1 MKTNIFKSSFLALAM
16 MASFSA
22 CTQNEEFGTPAPADE
37 DILNVVAYSNNFV
50 STDAASRITDNGT
63 TTTFTDG
70 DAIGVFIVRE
80 GEALVSNMKMTL
92 SGTAW
97 KGDNDA
103 PLYYYKNADYIAY
116 YPYTANLAVTT
127 VDEIVQYFTS
137 KISATGQTSLADY
150 RNADLMT
157 AEVKA
162 ADVVRGKNITFSF
175 AHKMAM
181 LEVKAPVRSYTT
193 TDGSFTYKAP
203 LGLKVVNDNQE
214 LSLCNV
220 GTDETSGKDIFRCIL
235 VPSATEM
242 TIQGQFQDGNVEV
255 YFPAVGQE
263 VKYTPAAGT
272 YQGVNIDYDYAN
284 YDPSRDLKVGDYY
297 YSDGSIYP
305 GDLTGAPKDGCVG
318 IIFSTTTSTT
328 DQGLGWSH
336 GYVIALNNTSESKV
350 VWKNENTADNAIT
363 SFNID
368 LTDNNTKKDSFQALI
383 DHLDG
388 YTISKSITDNSNAE
402 THPAFFA
409 AKNYSVAIPSTT
421 SGWYLP
427 SMGQLAAVINNLAIQ
442 DGETKFTAEICTEK
456 GTAGKFDK
464 TNDAQVAVKRLN
476 DVFTKIGGSL
486 RSEMDIT
493 TTGWNLRWWGCEQT
507 TYYVEG
513 SNEVAHGASD
523 AAWCVDMNYGTE
535 SDGSNY
541 AKYLFLSRNKNDN
554 TNYDRVRPVFAF

>member
-22 CTQNEEFGTPAPADE
+22 CTQNEELGTPAPADE

-50 STDAASRITDNGT
+50 STDAASRIIDNGP

-70 DAIGVFIVRE
+70 DAIGVFIVRD

-97 KGDNDA
+97 KGDNNA
-103 PLYYYKNADYIAY
+103 LLYYYKNADYIAY

-127 VDEIVQYFTS
+127 VDEIVESFTS

-157 AEVKA
+157 AEVPA
-162 ADVVRGKNITFSF
+162 ESVVRGQNITFNF

-193 TDGSFTYKAP
+193 STTYNGEAFTYKAP
-203 LGLKVVNDNQE
+203 LGLKVVNGSQE

-220 GTDETSGKDIFRCIL
+220 GTDDVEGKDIFRCIL
-235 VPSATEM
+235 VPSETEM
-242 TIQGQFQDGNVEV
+242 TIEGQFQDGNVEV
-255 YFPAVGQE
+255 YFPAVNQE

-272 YQGVNIDYDYAN
+272 YQGINIAYTYDYGTTG
-284 YDPSRDLKVGDYY
+284 STRDLKVGDYY

-328 DQGLGWSH
+328 DQGHGWSH
-336 GYVIALNNTSESKV
+336 GYVIALKNTNDKV
-350 VWKNENTADNAIT
+350 ATYSRWGDATVILAGNALASGAALDNM
-363 SFNID
+363 
-368 LTDNNTKKDSFQALI
+368 
-383 DHLDG
+383 DG
-388 YTISKSITDNSNAE
+388 YTASISTELSAIDAVK
-402 THPAFFA
+402 A
-409 AKNYSVAIPSTT
+409 AKEYSVSLPEGT

-427 SMGQLAAVINNLAIQ
+427 SASQLAAVMNNLY
-442 DGETKFTAEICTEK
+442 TES
-456 GTAGKFDK
+456 GWKFDA
-464 TNDAQVAVKRLN
+464 TNA
-476 DVFTKIGGSL
+476 
-486 RSEMDIT
+486 
-493 TTGWNLRWWGCEQT
+493 
-507 TYYVEG
+507 Y
-513 SNEVAHGASD
+513 
-523 AAWCVDMNYGTE
+523 
-535 SDGSNY
+535 
-541 AKYLFLSRNKNDN
+541 DN
-554 TNYDRVRPVFAF
+554 TNQSEKASALNAIQTIFENVGGVLLNADEFNSAPNSGITTVTDRWWSTTEVDTQSAKAWALEIKNNGQLKLLDRDKDASNASVRPVFAF

>member
-1 MKTNIFKSSFLALAM
+1 MKTNFFKSSFLALAM

-22 CTQNEEFGTPAPADE
+22 CTQNEELGTPAPADE

-127 VDEIVQYFTS
+127 VNEIVKYFTS

-157 AEVKA
+157 AEVPA
-162 ADVVRGKNITFSF
+162 ESVVRGQSITFNF

-193 TDGSFTYKAP
+193 STTYNGEAFTYKAP
-203 LGLKVVNDNQE
+203 LGLKVDLE
-214 LSLCNV
+214 ETDGGKTTLSLCNV
-220 GTDETSGKDIFRCIL
+220 GTETDANSGKTKDIFRCIL
-235 VPSATEM
+235 VPSETAK
-242 TIQGQFQDGNVEV
+242 TIEGQFQDGSVEV
-255 YFPAVGQE
+255 YFPAVSQE

-272 YQGVNIDYDYAN
+272 YQGINIDYDYTN
-284 YDPSRDLKVGDYY
+284 YTSTRDLKVGDYY

-305 GDLTGAPKDGCVG
+305 GDLAGAPKDGCVG

-336 GYVIALNNTSESKV
+336 GYVIALKNTNGSIGSYSKWGAEAV
-350 VWKNENTADNAIT
+350 TLAGNTLALDAALDNM
-363 SFNID
+363 
-368 LTDNNTKKDSFQALI
+368 
-383 DHLDG
+383 DG
-388 YTISKSITDNSNAE
+388 YTASISTELSAIDAVK
-402 THPAFFA
+402 A
-409 AKNYSVAIPSTT
+409 AKEYSVSLPEGT

-427 SMGQLAAVINNLAIQ
+427 SASQLAAVMNNLY
-442 DGETKFTAEICTEK
+442 TEN
-456 GTAGKFDK
+456 GWKFDA
-464 TNDAQVAVKRLN
+464 TNA
-476 DVFTKIGGSL
+476 
-486 RSEMDIT
+486 
-493 TTGWNLRWWGCEQT
+493 
-507 TYYVEG
+507 Y
-513 SNEVAHGASD
+513 
-523 AAWCVDMNYGTE
+523 
-535 SDGSNY
+535 
-541 AKYLFLSRNKNDN
+541 DN
-554 TNYDRVRPVFAF
+554 TNQSEKASALNAIQTIFENVGGVLLNADEFNSAPNTTVTDRWWSTTEVDTQSAKAWALEIKNNGQLKLLDRDKDASNASVRPVFAF

>member
-1 MKTNIFKSSFLALAM
+1 MKTNFFKSSFLALAM

-22 CTQNEEFGTPAPADE
+22 CTQNEELGTPAPADE

-63 TTTFTDG
+63 KTTFTNG
-70 DAIGVFIVRE
+70 DAIGVFIVRD

-127 VDEIVQYFTS
+127 VDEIVEYFTS

-162 ADVVRGKNITFSF
+162 AAVDRGQNITFSF

-203 LGLKVVNDNQE
+203 LGLKVVNGNQE

-220 GTDETSGKDIFRCIL
+220 GTDAEEGKDIFRCIL
-235 VPSATEM
+235 VPSETEM
-242 TIQGQFQDGNVEV
+242 TIEGQFQDGNVEV
-255 YFPAVGQE
+255 YFPAVDQE

-272 YQGVNIDYDYAN
+272 YQGINIAYTYTN
-284 YDPSRDLKVGDYY
+284 YNPSRDLKVGDYY

-305 GDLTGAPKDGCVG
+305 GDLTGAPQDGCAG

-328 DQGLGWSH
+328 DQGHGWSH
-336 GYVIALNNTSESKV
+336 GYVIALKNTNDKV
-350 VWKNENTADNAIT
+350 ATYSRCGDATVILAGNALASGAALDNM
-363 SFNID
+363 
-368 LTDNNTKKDSFQALI
+368 
-383 DHLDG
+383 DG
-388 YTISKSITDNSNAE
+388 YTASISTELSAIDAVK
-402 THPAFFA
+402 A
-409 AKNYSVAIPSTT
+409 AKEYSVSLPEGT

-427 SMGQLAAVINNLAIQ
+427 SASQLAAVMNNLYTESGWKFDATNAYNATTNQSEKASALNAIQ
-442 DGETKFTAEICTEK
+442 TIFENVGGVLLNADDFNSDPNSGI
-456 GTAGKFDK
+456 
-464 TNDAQVAVKRLN
+464 TNVTD
-476 DVFTKIGGSL
+476 
-486 RSEMDIT
+486 
-493 TTGWNLRWWGCEQT
+493 RWWST
-507 TYYVEG
+507 T
-513 SNEVAHGASD
+513 EVDTQSTKAWALEIKNNGQLKLLDRDKNANNAS
-523 AAWCVDMNYGTE
+523 
-535 SDGSNY
+535 
-541 AKYLFLSRNKNDN
+541 
-554 TNYDRVRPVFAF
+554 VRPVFAF

>member
-103 PLYYYKNADYIAY
+103 PLYYYKNADYISY

-127 VDEIVQYFTS
+127 VNEIVKYFTS
-137 KISATGQTSLADY
+137 KISATDQTSLADY

-162 ADVVRGKNITFSF
+162 ADVVRGQSITFSF

-193 TDGSFTYKAP
+193 SNGFTYKAP
-203 LGLKVVNDNQE
+203 LGLKVMNGTQQV

-220 GTDETSGKDIFRCIL
+220 GTDDEEGKDIFRCIL
-235 VPSATEM
+235 VPSETEM
-242 TIQGQFQDGNVEV
+242 TIEGQFQDGNVEV
-255 YFPAVGQE
+255 YFPAVDQE

-272 YQGVNIDYDYAN
+272 YQGINIAYTYDYGTTG
-284 YDPSRDLKVGDYY
+284 STRDLKVGDYY

-336 GYVIALNNTSESKV
+336 GYVIALKNTNDKIATYSRWGDKTVTLSG
-350 VWKNENTADNAIT
+350 NALASDAALDNM
-363 SFNID
+363 
-368 LTDNNTKKDSFQALI
+368 
-383 DHLDG
+383 DG
-388 YTISKSITDNSNAE
+388 YTASISTELSAIDAVK
-402 THPAFFA
+402 A
-409 AKNYSVAIPSTT
+409 AKEYSVSLPEGT

-427 SMGQLAAVINNLAIQ
+427 SASQLAAVMNNLYTENGWKFDATNAYNAATNQSEKASALNAIQ
-442 DGETKFTAEICTEK
+442 TIFENVG
-456 GTAGKFDK
+456 G
-464 TNDAQVAVKRLN
+464 VLLN
-476 DVFTKIGGSL
+476 ADDFNSAPDSG
-486 RSEMDIT
+486 IT
-493 TTGWNLRWWGCEQT
+493 TVTDRWWST
-507 TYYVEG
+507 T
-513 SNEVAHGASD
+513 EVDTQSTKAWALEIKNNGQLKLLEREKASGGTNGAS
-523 AAWCVDMNYGTE
+523 
-535 SDGSNY
+535 
-541 AKYLFLSRNKNDN
+541 
-554 TNYDRVRPVFAF
+554 VRPVFAF

>member
-97 KGDNDA
+97 EGDNDA

-127 VDEIVQYFTS
+127 VDEIVEYFTS
-137 KISATGQTSLADY
+137 KISTTGQTSLADY

-162 ADVVRGKNITFSF
+162 ADVVRGQNITFNF

-203 LGLKVVNDNQE
+203 LGLKVMNGTQV

-220 GTDETSGKDIFRCIL
+220 GTDATSGKDIFRCIL

-242 TIQGQFQDGNVEV
+242 TIEGQFQDGNVEV

-318 IIFSTTTSTT
+318 IIFSTTVGETALTEK
-328 DQGLGWSH
+328 GYNH
-336 GYVIALNNTSESKV
+336 GYVVALENARHETDSPNTSNNLGYYYKWNKTAANIWTIVSTPADVVAQEDGYTKTYDEANAINCYAAQIALNFGKHEDQAKYLNPANTSGWFLPSSGLLDDILHNLSGTTGLWDANNGFSDTSEKEKKLEAFKIIQPKFTSLGGTFIGSGEIKDV
-350 VWKNENTADNAIT
+350 NPNTDRWW
-363 SFNID
+363 
-368 LTDNNTKKDSFQALI
+368 
-383 DHLDG
+383 
-388 YTISKSITDNSNAE
+388 SITDAPIKTDSETEYRAWAVEIKLNGQSKLLERNVASENA
-402 THPAFFA
+402 
-409 AKNYSVAIPSTT
+409 S
-421 SGWYLP
+421 
-427 SMGQLAAVINNLAIQ
+427 
-442 DGETKFTAEICTEK
+442 
-456 GTAGKFDK
+456 
-464 TNDAQVAVKRLN
+464 
-476 DVFTKIGGSL
+476 
-486 RSEMDIT
+486 
-493 TTGWNLRWWGCEQT
+493 
-507 TYYVEG
+507 
-513 SNEVAHGASD
+513 
-523 AAWCVDMNYGTE
+523 
-535 SDGSNY
+535 
-541 AKYLFLSRNKNDN
+541 
-554 TNYDRVRPVFAF
+554 VRPVFAF

>member
-70 DAIGVFIVRE
+70 DAIGVFIVRD

-127 VDEIVQYFTS
+127 VDEIVKYFTS

-157 AEVKA
+157 AEVPA
-162 ADVVRGKNITFSF
+162 ESVVRGQSITFNF

-193 TDGSFTYKAP
+193 ENGFTYKAP
-203 LGLKVVNDNQE
+203 LGLKVDLKDDGGKTT

-220 GTDETSGKDIFRCIL
+220 GTETDANSGKTKDIFRCIL
-235 VPSATEM
+235 VPSETAK
-242 TIQGQFQDGNVEV
+242 TIEGQFQDGSVEV
-255 YFPAVGQE
+255 YFPAVSQE

-272 YQGVNIDYDYAN
+272 YQGINIDYDYGTTGSTRN
-284 YDPSRDLKVGDYY
+284 LKVGDYY

-318 IIFSTTTSTT
+318 IIFSTTTSTI

-336 GYVIALNNTSESKV
+336 GYVIALKNTNDKIATYSRWGDKTVTLSG
-350 VWKNENTADNAIT
+350 NALASGAALDNM
-363 SFNID
+363 
-368 LTDNNTKKDSFQALI
+368 
-383 DHLDG
+383 DG
-388 YTISKSITDNSNAE
+388 YTASISTELSAIDAVK
-402 THPAFFA
+402 A
-409 AKNYSVAIPSTT
+409 AKEYSVSLPEGT

-427 SMGQLAAVINNLAIQ
+427 SASQIAAVMNNLYTESGWKFDATNAYNAATNQSEKASALNAIQTIFENVGGVLLNADDFNSAPDSGITNVTDRWWSTTEVDTQSTKAWALEIKNNGQLKLLDRDKDANN
-442 DGETKFTAEICTEK
+442 
-456 GTAGKFDK
+456 
-464 TNDAQVAVKRLN
+464 
-476 DVFTKIGGSL
+476 
-486 RSEMDIT
+486 
-493 TTGWNLRWWGCEQT
+493 
-507 TYYVEG
+507 
-513 SNEVAHGASD
+513 AS
-523 AAWCVDMNYGTE
+523 
-535 SDGSNY
+535 
-541 AKYLFLSRNKNDN
+541 
-554 TNYDRVRPVFAF
+554 VRPVFAF

>member
-70 DAIGVFIVRE
+70 DAIGVFIVRD

-92 SGTAW
+92 NSNKW
-97 KGDNDA
+97 VGDANA

-127 VDEIVQYFTS
+127 VDEIVEYFTS
-137 KISATGQTSLADY
+137 KISVTGQTSLADY

-157 AEVKA
+157 AEVPA
-162 ADVVRGKNITFSF
+162 ESVVRGQNITFKF

-193 TDGSFTYKAP
+193 STTYSGEAFTYKAP
-203 LGLKVVNDNQE
+203 LGLKVVNGSQE

-272 YQGVNIDYDYAN
+272 YQGINIAYTYDYGTTG
-284 YDPSRDLKVGDYY
+284 STRDLKVGDYY

-336 GYVIALNNTSESKV
+336 GYVVSLFDTDANKHSWSALDEDIVNLKLYEKTIASFTEAF
-350 VWKNENTADNAIT
+350 ADY
-363 SFNID
+363 
-368 LTDNNTKKDSFQALI
+368 
-383 DHLDG
+383 DG
-388 YTISKSITDNSNAE
+388 YSATQAVLAT
-402 THPAFFA
+402 T
-409 AKNYSVAIPSTT
+409 NYSSTNYAAVSSAVNYSKIIPNTT

-427 SMGQLAAVINNLAIQ
+427 SIGQVALIINELGA
-442 DGETKFTAEICTEK
+442 KK
-456 GTAGKFDK
+456 GTEPSNLFAPENAMDGLSGGTGKFDENRGAPEAMK
-464 TNDAQVAVKRLN
+464 ALEETLGKV
-476 DVFTKIGGSL
+476 GGKF
-486 RSEMDIT
+486 DYN
-493 TTGWNLRWWGCEQT
+493 TTGSYRWWTSSG
-507 TYYVEG
+507 VN
-513 SNEVAHGASD
+513 S
-523 AAWCVDMNYGTE
+523 
-535 SDGSNY
+535 
-541 AKYLFLSRNKNDN
+541 DN
-554 TNYDRVRPVFAF
+554 TKAWAIDTNFAKFLLYDADKTTDGNMYVRPVFAF

>member
-1 MKTNIFKSSFLALAM
+1 MKTNFFKSSFLALAM

-22 CTQNEEFGTPAPADE
+22 CTQNEELGTPAPADE

-50 STDAASRITDNGT
+50 STDAASRITDNGV

-127 VDEIVQYFTS
+127 VDEIVEYFTS

-162 ADVVRGKNITFSF
+162 ADVVRGQNITFSF

-193 TDGSFTYKAP
+193 GNGFTYKAP
-203 LGLKVVNDNQE
+203 LGLKVVNGDQE

-255 YFPAVGQE
+255 YFPAVNQE

-272 YQGVNIDYDYAN
+272 YQGINIAYTYTN

-318 IIFSTTTSTT
+318 IIFSTTVGEKALT
-328 DQGLGWSH
+328 DKGYNH
-336 GYVIALNNTSESKV
+336 GYVVALENARHETDSPNTSNNLGYYYKWNKTAANIWTIVSIPAEVIAQEDGYTKTYDEANAINCYAAQIALNFGKHEDQAKYLNPANTSGWFLPSSGLLDDILHNLSGTTGLWDETNGFSNAKQTE
-350 VWKNENTADNAIT
+350 KLDAFKTIQPKFTSLGGTFIGSGEIENVTPN
-363 SFNID
+363 
-368 LTDNNTKKDSFQALI
+368 TDRWW
-383 DHLDG
+383 
-388 YTISKSITDNSNAE
+388 SITDAPVNGTEYRAWAVEIKLNGQSILLERN
-402 THPAFFA
+402 
-409 AKNYSVAIPSTT
+409 VAIE
-421 SGWYLP
+421 
-427 SMGQLAAVINNLAIQ
+427 N
-442 DGETKFTAEICTEK
+442 
-456 GTAGKFDK
+456 
-464 TNDAQVAVKRLN
+464 
-476 DVFTKIGGSL
+476 
-486 RSEMDIT
+486 
-493 TTGWNLRWWGCEQT
+493 
-507 TYYVEG
+507 
-513 SNEVAHGASD
+513 AS
-523 AAWCVDMNYGTE
+523 
-535 SDGSNY
+535 
-541 AKYLFLSRNKNDN
+541 
-554 TNYDRVRPVFAF
+554 VRPVFAF

>member
-1 MKTNIFKSSFLALAM
+1 MKTNFFKSSFLALAM

-50 STDAASRITDNGT
+50 STDAASRITDNGV

-127 VDEIVQYFTS
+127 VDEIVEYFTS

-162 ADVVRGKNITFSF
+162 ADVVRGQNITFSF

-193 TDGSFTYKAP
+193 GNGFTYKAP

-255 YFPAVGQE
+255 YFPAVNQE

-272 YQGVNIDYDYAN
+272 YQGINIAYTYTN

-305 GDLTGAPKDGCVG
+305 GDLAGAPKDGCVG
-318 IIFSTTTSTT
+318 IIFSTTVGETALTEK
-328 DQGLGWSH
+328 GYNH
-336 GYVIALNNTSESKV
+336 GYVVALENARHETDSPNTSNNLGYYYKWNKTAANIWTIVSTPAEVIAQEDGYTKTYDEANAINCYAAQIALNFGKHEDQAKYLNPANTSGWFLPSSGLLDDILHNLSGTTGLWDETNGFSDTSEKDKKLAAFKTIQPKFTTLGGTFIGSGEIKDV
-350 VWKNENTADNAIT
+350 TPNTDRWW
-363 SFNID
+363 
-368 LTDNNTKKDSFQALI
+368 
-383 DHLDG
+383 
-388 YTISKSITDNSNAE
+388 SITDAPVN
-402 THPAFFA
+402 
-409 AKNYSVAIPSTT
+409 
-421 SGWYLP
+421 
-427 SMGQLAAVINNLAIQ
+427 
-442 DGETKFTAEICTEK
+442 
-456 GTAGKFDK
+456 
-464 TNDAQVAVKRLN
+464 
-476 DVFTKIGGSL
+476 
-486 RSEMDIT
+486 
-493 TTGWNLRWWGCEQT
+493 
-507 TYYVEG
+507 
-513 SNEVAHGASD
+513 
-523 AAWCVDMNYGTE
+523 GTE
-535 SDGSNY
+535 YRAWSVEIKLNGQS
-541 AKYLFLSRNKNDN
+541 KFLERNVASENAS
-554 TNYDRVRPVFAF
+554 VRPVFAF

>member
-1 MKTNIFKSSFLALAM
+1 MKTNFFKSSFLALAM

-22 CTQNEEFGTPAPADE
+22 CTQNEELGTPAPADE

-50 STDAASRITDNGT
+50 STDAASRITDNDT

-70 DAIGVFIVRE
+70 DAIGVFIVRD

-97 KGDNDA
+97 KGDNDD

-127 VDEIVQYFTS
+127 VDEIVEYFTS

-162 ADVVRGKNITFSF
+162 ADVVRGQNITFSF

-193 TDGSFTYKAP
+193 STTYNGEAFTYKAP
-203 LGLKVVNDNQE
+203 LGLKVVNGNQE

-220 GTDETSGKDIFRCIL
+220 GTDTTSGKDIFRCIL

-242 TIQGQFQDGNVEV
+242 TIEGQFQDGNVEV

-272 YQGVNIDYDYAN
+272 YQGINIAYTYDYGTTG
-284 YDPSRDLKVGDYY
+284 STRDLKVGDYY

-305 GDLTGAPKDGCVG
+305 EELTGAPKDGCVG
-318 IIFSTTTSTT
+318 IIYSTTVPADVPVEYNHAMVLALHDLDSKINWSKKFGSVSLTKQYAVTT
-328 DQGLGWSH
+328 NVSDQTLMDLF
-336 GYVIALNNTSESKV
+336 AD
-350 VWKNENTADNAIT
+350 KN
-363 SFNID
+363 
-368 LTDNNTKKDSFQALI
+368 
-383 DHLDG
+383 G
-388 YTISKSITDNSNAE
+388 YTYMTEIKSKDDFSAE
-402 THPAFFA
+402 NYPAF
-409 AKNYSVAIPSTT
+409 YSVCKAQNGLADISSLKT
-421 SGWYLP
+421 SGWYIPTL
-427 SMGQLAAVINNLAIQ
+427 GQMADIVNSFSTLASAGYEFGVNTAWNVGGNDGPTINAMLELYDRIIKV
-442 DGETKFTAEICTEK
+442 G
-456 GTAGKFDK
+456 GT
-464 TNDAQVAVKRLN
+464 
-476 DVFTKIGGSL
+476 
-486 RSEMDIT
+486 
-493 TTGWNLRWWGCEQT
+493 WNIDRPASNGDTSKSLRWWTSSEHSADQAL
-507 TYYVEG
+507 
-513 SNEVAHGASD
+513 SI
-523 AAWCVDMNYGTE
+523 DMNCKKFVVLARGKE
-535 SDGSNY
+535 SADADKLY
-541 AKYLFLSRNKNDN
+541 I
-554 TNYDRVRPVFAF
+554 RPVFAF

>member
-50 STDAASRITDNGT
+50 STDAASRITDNGV

-127 VDEIVQYFTS
+127 VDEIVEYFTP

-162 ADVVRGKNITFSF
+162 ADVVRGQNITFSF

-193 TDGSFTYKAP
+193 GNGFTYKAP
-203 LGLKVVNDNQE
+203 LGLKVVNGNQE

-220 GTDETSGKDIFRCIL
+220 GTDSEEGKDIFRCIL
-235 VPSATEM
+235 VPSETEM
-242 TIQGQFQDGNVEV
+242 TIEGQFQDGNVEV

-263 VKYTPAAGT
+263 VKYTPTAGT
-272 YQGVNIDYDYAN
+272 YQGVNITYTYTN
-284 YDPSRDLKVGDYY
+284 YNPSRDLKVGDYY

-318 IIFSTTTSTT
+318 IIFSTTVGETALTEK
-328 DQGLGWSH
+328 GYNH
-336 GYVIALNNTSESKV
+336 GYVVALENARHETDSPNTSNNLGYYYKWNKTAANIWTIVSTPADVVAQEDGYTKTYDEVNAINCYAAQIALNFGKHEDQAKYLNPANTSGWFLPSSGLLDDILHNLSGTTGLWDETNGFSNAMQAEKLAAF
-350 VWKNENTADNAIT
+350 KTIQPKFTSLGGTFIGSGEIENVTPN
-363 SFNID
+363 
-368 LTDNNTKKDSFQALI
+368 TDRWW
-383 DHLDG
+383 
-388 YTISKSITDNSNAE
+388 SITDAPIKADSGTEYRAWAVEIKLNGQSILLERN
-402 THPAFFA
+402 
-409 AKNYSVAIPSTT
+409 VAIE
-421 SGWYLP
+421 
-427 SMGQLAAVINNLAIQ
+427 N
-442 DGETKFTAEICTEK
+442 
-456 GTAGKFDK
+456 
-464 TNDAQVAVKRLN
+464 
-476 DVFTKIGGSL
+476 
-486 RSEMDIT
+486 
-493 TTGWNLRWWGCEQT
+493 
-507 TYYVEG
+507 
-513 SNEVAHGASD
+513 AS
-523 AAWCVDMNYGTE
+523 
-535 SDGSNY
+535 
-541 AKYLFLSRNKNDN
+541 
-554 TNYDRVRPVFAF
+554 VRPVFAF